1 MTAAIGAVTP
11 AAGDTVPAEATK
23 EELQQRME
31 AARESLSETV
41 GQIRETVEGQYAAV
55 KTGVSGI
62 LDWREGFQQD
72 PLLWS
77 VGALAAGL
85 AVGYTLGVAQKR
97 NGRRGKSPAL
107 AAFADGLIDELKNA
121 AGGLPLLSLDPK
133 TRALFGFDI
142 SKVLAEIGSEKPAR
156 VRNRG
161 AKKKRRPR

>member
-1 MTAAIGAVTP
+1 MS
-11 AAGDTVPAEATK
+11 AEATK

-41 GQIRETVEGQYAAV
+41 GQIRETVEEQYASV
-55 KTGVSGI
+55 KAGVSGV
-62 LDWREGFQQD
+62 LDWRESFQQD

-77 VGALAAGL
+77 VGALAAGF

-107 AAFADGLIDELKNA
+107 SAFADGLIDELKNA
-121 AGGLPLLSLDPK
+121 GRRLPLLSLDPK

-156 VRNRG
+156 VRSRA
-161 AKKKRRPR
+161 AKKKRRSR